1 MTGRTVVMT
10 AMTVPQRRVGALV
23 LAASLAVALVATL
36 VPAPTAAA
44 LPVSP
49 APADDHTAFFADGP
63 LAGSG
68 WSACPGIT
76 WSVDARRL
84 PEAVRPREIRRL
96 SAAVGQWAAAAGLD
110 IRFAGEEPLSYDA
123 SRYLLV
129 PGGPPR
135 ERHVYLAF
143 LTPRQA
149 PLLASPVV
157 GLGNPSRVIAETREI
172 VGGVAV
178 FRSGFVADASSRDPD
193 RLRNLYLHEFG
204 HVMGLGHA
212 RTTANVMYPT
222 IDQRVRLGPGDR
234 SGARSL
240 VRPCTVAQ

>member
-1 MTGRTVVMT
+1 
-10 AMTVPQRRVGALV
+10 MTVPQRRVGVLV
-23 LAASLAVALVATL
+23 LAAALAVALLAMLT
-36 VPAPTAAA
+36 PAPPAVAV
-44 LPVSP
+44 PVSP
-49 APADDHTAFFADGP
+49 APADDHTAFFPDGT

-76 WSVDARRL
+76 WTVDARRL
-84 PEAVRPREIRRL
+84 PDGIERREIRRL
-96 SAAVGQWAAAAGLD
+96 AAAVGQWAEASGLD

-129 PGGPPR
+129 PRGTPR

-143 LTPRQA
+143 LAPRHA

-157 GLGNPSRVIAETREI
+157 GLGNPSHVIAETRQI

-178 FRSGFVADASSRDPD
+178 FRSGFVADASGRDPD

-204 HVMGLGHA
+204 HVLGLGHA

-222 IDQRVRLGPGDR
+222 IDQRVRLGLGDR